1 MASDSTKDR
10 YTVKFRD
17 QSALGFWLFPQR
29 FTSKEKM
36 VEERLDAFE
45 RSKISFGERRS
56 SGEVQRPPL
65 RRGLASSPLA
75 GNLEDRE
82 ESIGAA

>member
-65 RRGLASSPLA
+65 RRGFPLA